1 MQCQYKMTQYN
12 TTLNAKLFNSQLN
25 KLKLGIK
32 NYTEL
37 SLKISSNIV
46 GNPNDE
52 NSFTQKLL

>member
-1 MQCQYKMTQYN
+1 MTQYN
-12 TTLNAKLFNSQLN
+12 TTLNEKLFNSQLN

-32 NYTEL
+32 NYSKL
-37 SLKISSNIV
+37 SLKISSNVV